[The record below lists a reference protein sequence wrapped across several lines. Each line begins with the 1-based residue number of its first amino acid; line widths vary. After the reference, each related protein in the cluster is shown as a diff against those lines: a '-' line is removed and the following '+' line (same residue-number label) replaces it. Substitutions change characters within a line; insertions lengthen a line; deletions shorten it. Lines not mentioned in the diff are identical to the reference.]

1 MNNKYYSVI
10 LMIFIILLKIKFNKS
25 YTTHYNVK
33 TILRYADNH
42 EDTFLWASN
51 QTAWD
56 RDWKNK
62 IGIVSVDTCPFVKSV
77 LIPKE
82 NTFYC
87 VLPYNDLDQF
97 GRKANAYQIPWATSQ
112 DPDEYSILK
121 NRWIKVTHKD
131 AMAFCQ
137 YEDVGPQ
144 YDDDFSYVFGTSHSL
159 PESQYGGLAISP
171 HVAQFL
177 GIYQRFKPVVK
188 IEEDDDNSSMFS
200 NSFYSFRFNDITMS
214 PIINSTNNS
223 NSSSSSNSSSLESS
237 LESSSESSSSSS
249 ESTSNSHD
257 ISNENDK
264 IGNSKNNGPIIE
276 IPKYDPQTVL
286 DFESSTLTVFS
297 TTSTLKKDD
306 NDVRCTWQF
315 MDDKDVPDGP
325 WKKIVTTSQSDRIL
339 KSFIRHNEKDI
350 VGEALD
356 KPPSTSS

>member
-1 MNNKYYSVI
+1 MNNKYYSIV

-62 IGIVSVDTCPFVKSV
+62 IGIVSVDTCPFIKSV

-97 GRKANAYQIPWATSQ
+97 GRKANAYQIPWATSS

-121 NRWIKVTHKD
+121 NRWIKVSHKD

-177 GIYQRFKPVVK
+177 GIYERFKPVVK

-214 PIINSTNNS
+214 PIINSTS
-223 NSSSSSNSSSLESS
+223 PSSSNSSSTNSS
-237 LESSSESSSSSS
+237 TNSSS
-249 ESTSNSHD
+249 SNSHD
-257 ISNENDK
+257 ISNN
-264 IGNSKNNGPIIE
+264 NNGPIIE

-356 KPPSTSS
+356 KPPSISSS

>member
-1 MNNKYYSVI
+1 MIMTSKYYSIFLII
-10 LMIFIILLKIKFNKS
+10 LTILLKVKFNKS

-42 EDTFLWASN
+42 EDTFLWPSN

-82 NTFYC
+82 NIFYC

-97 GRKANAYQIPWATSQ
+97 GRKANAYQIPWATSS

-171 HVAQFL
+171 EVAQFL
-177 GIYQRFKPVVK
+177 GIYQRFKPVEK
-188 IEEDDDNSSMFS
+188 IEEDDDNSSMFP
-200 NSFYSFRFNDITMS
+200 NSFYSFRYNDATMS
-214 PIINSTNNS
+214 PTINTTTNT
-223 NSSSSSNSSSLESS
+223 
-237 LESSSESSSSSS
+237 SSSSSS
-249 ESTSNSHD
+249 SSSLNSQTK
-257 ISNENDK
+257 SNENND
-264 IGNSKNNGPIIE
+264 IGPTIE

-286 DFESSTLTVFS
+286 DFEGSTLTVFS

-350 VGEALD
+350 VGDALD
-356 KPPSTSS
+356 KPSSTSS

>member
-1 MNNKYYSVI
+1 
-10 LMIFIILLKIKFNKS
+10 
-25 YTTHYNVK
+25 
-33 TILRYADNH
+33 
-42 EDTFLWASN
+42 
-51 QTAWD
+51 
-56 RDWKNK
+56 
-62 IGIVSVDTCPFVKSV
+62 
-77 LIPKE
+77 
-82 NTFYC
+82 
-87 VLPYNDLDQF
+87 
-97 GRKANAYQIPWATSQ
+97 
-112 DPDEYSILK
+112 
-121 NRWIKVTHKD
+121 
-131 AMAFCQ
+131 MAFCQ

-177 GIYQRFKPVVK
+177 GIYERFKPVAK

-214 PIINSTNNS
+214 PIINSTSSSSNS
-223 NSSSSSNSSSLESS
+223 SSSSSNSSL
-237 LESSSESSSSSS
+237 SSESLS
-249 ESTSNSHD
+249 ESNSHD
-257 ISNENDK
+257 ISNENNK
-264 IGNSKNNGPIIE
+264 VSNSNNNGPIIE

-356 KPPSTSS
+356 KPPSISSS

>member
-1 MNNKYYSVI
+1 MNNKYYSIV

-62 IGIVSVDTCPFVKSV
+62 IGIVSVDTCPFIKSV

-97 GRKANAYQIPWATSQ
+97 GRKANAYQIPWATSS

-121 NRWIKVTHKD
+121 NRWIKVSHKD

-177 GIYQRFKPVVK
+177 GIYERFKPVVK

-214 PIINSTNNS
+214 PIINST
-223 NSSSSSNSSSLESS
+223 SSSSSPSSNSSTNSS
-237 LESSSESSSSSS
+237 TS
-249 ESTSNSHD
+249 SNSHD
-257 ISNENDK
+257 ISNN
-264 IGNSKNNGPIIE
+264 NNNNNNNNNGPIIE

-356 KPPSTSS
+356 KPPSISSS

>member
-1 MNNKYYSVI
+1 MNNKYYSII
-10 LMIFIILLKIKFNKS
+10 LMIFIILLKTKFNKS

-42 EDTFLWASN
+42 EDTFLWPSN

-62 IGIVSVDTCPFVKSV
+62 IGIISVDTCPFVKSV

-97 GRKANAYQIPWATSQ
+97 GRKATAYQIPWATSS

-171 HVAQFL
+171 EVAQFL

-200 NSFYSFRFNDITMS
+200 NSFYSFRYNDITMS
-214 PIINSTNNS
+214 PTINSTTTTNS
-223 NSSSSSNSSSLESS
+223 SSSSSTNSSSSNSSNSATNSHEN
-237 LESSSESSSSSS
+237 ENYKVGGN
-249 ESTSNSHD
+249 SNS
-257 ISNENDK
+257 NY
-264 IGNSKNNGPIIE
+264 GPTIE
-276 IPKYDPQTVL
+276 IPKYDPQAVL
-286 DFESSTLTVFS
+286 DFESSTLPVFS

-356 KPPSTSS
+356 RPSSTSPP